1 MLASILSNLKKFR
14 EQIYNLIRF
23 RADACMDLLDALC
36 SNLTADSVVKLS
48 LNSHHRRT
56 YNSITDVLT
65 HFHEGGE
72 AQETQLQE
80 LLVEQA
86 VQANG
91 DRDHFLFV
99 TDCTSAPRV
108 HSPTLEDRSIV
119 YSPNPAP
126 GNAPI
131 TIGHK
136 YSITGFLP
144 PKKTNDPPWVL
155 PLSTQRVPSFK
166 DETLLGAEQLQRIL
180 NKVKKHSPNKLCV
193 HVADSGYC
201 KPQYLHALHSP
212 QAGNKNLVTIV
223 RARSDRVF
231 YRKSIRERSIY
242 SGKRGHKLWYGDK
255 FDFKEEST
263 WGTPDTYVEKSV
275 KTRKGKPCLLRIQVW
290 HNIVMRQK
298 KGIPMNEYPFSV
310 CRAVLV
316 DAAGNSIFH
325 KPLWS
330 LVFGERRHE
339 TYAEQVYQDYL
350 QRYDIEH
357 FLKFGKKRLLMDKC
371 QSSETQHEENWWS
384 ICSLA
389 QAILFV
395 AREAAQKLPYH
406 WEKHLPEIKAYD
418 RLPSSG
424 QVQRSFEQLTRLI
437 KTPALPPKPRGNPLG
452 RRLGEKQSKRK
463 RYSVVKKAK
472 KPTLADTG

>member
-14 EQIYNLIRF
+14 EQIYNIIQF

-36 SNLTADSVVKLS
+36 SNRTADSVVKLS
-48 LNSHHRRT
+48 LNSQHRRT

-65 HFHEGGE
+65 HFHEGEE

-86 VQANG
+86 IQAN
-91 DRDHFLFV
+91 DHREYFLFV

-119 YSPNPAP
+119 YSPNPVL

-144 PKKTNDPPWVL
+144 PKKPNDPPWVL
-155 PLSTQRVPSFK
+155 PLSTQRVPSSK
-166 DETLLGAEQLQRIL
+166 DETLLGAEQLQGVL
-180 NKVKKHSPNKLCV
+180 KKIRKDSPNKLCINV
-193 HVADSGYC
+193 VDSGYC

-212 QAGNKNLVTIV
+212 EAENKNLVTIV

-231 YRKSIRERSIY
+231 WQKSTIDRSRY

-255 FDFKEEST
+255 FDFKDEST
-263 WGTPDTYVEKSV
+263 WGAPDVYIKKLA
-275 KTRKGKPCLLRIQVW
+275 KTKKGKPCTLRIQVW

-316 DAAGNSIFH
+316 DANNNSIFH

-330 LVFGERRHE
+330 LVFGERRDE

-357 FLKFGKKRLLMDKC
+357 FLKFGKQHLLMDKF
-371 QSSETQHEENWWS
+371 QSSSTQHEENWWS

-389 QAILFV
+389 QAMLFV

-406 WEKHLPEIKAYD
+406 WEKYLPEIKASD
-418 RLPSSG
+418 RLPSPG
-424 QVQRSFEQLTRLI
+424 QVQRSFEQLTSLI
-437 KTPALPPKPRGNPLG
+437 GTPALPPKPRGNPLG
-452 RRLGEKQSKRK
+452 RQPGTKQPKRK
-463 RYSVVKKAK
+463 RYPVIKKGK
-472 KPTLADTG
+472 KPILADTG